1 MNCII
6 SLFYH
11 VRYDT
16 DPMDHLYFMG
26 SHAYLKQ
33 DIRLVL
39 LEEQAVGNP
48 LLLALYFV
56 LWNQQE
62 EKLLSME

>member
-1 MNCII
+1 
-6 SLFYH
+6 
-11 VRYDT
+11 
-16 DPMDHLYFMG
+16 MDHLYFMG
-26 SHAYLKQ
+26 SHAHLKQ